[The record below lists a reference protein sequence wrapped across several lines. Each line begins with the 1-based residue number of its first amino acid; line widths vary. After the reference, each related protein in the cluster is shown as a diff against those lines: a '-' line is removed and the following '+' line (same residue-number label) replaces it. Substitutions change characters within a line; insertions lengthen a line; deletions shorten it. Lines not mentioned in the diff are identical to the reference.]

1 LFYGKQD
8 KTLGILSHVL
18 AIFTWVIGP
27 LIVYVVADDEFTKD
41 NARNALNWQISLTI
55 YSIVSGILTIVLIGI
70 VMLAVLGLLNI
81 VFCVMAAVKASDGET
96 WEYPITINLM

>member
-1 LFYGKQD
+1 MAEQD

-18 AIFTWVIGP
+18 AIFTWVVGP